1 MRLPSVL
8 DESRLKTIAE
18 ASDRIFTHIEQLIRQ
33 HGADRVKEHLPNTYH
48 YLERSTSVSPIAL
61 SDYLNPREDILN
73 LFANSLGMVLLEEIL
88 GREVVCNLT
97 KSRVTKQYAPVNYH
111 ALHLPNQWH
120 QDGALGVTFPTS
132 DFLTSAPYIGE
143 DMTAMVI
150 CWIPLVDCFGDRPC
164 LEFIK
169 QPCDRL
175 LHYEYLNDRELE
187 KLFAPQDFW
196 APELKRGDMLIFLNG
211 TLHRTYVTEAMKS
224 DRTSIELRFM
234 PPQQIPPWMQS
245 DRFAQI
251 SPQTTYIH

>member
-1 MRLPSVL
+1 MPSVL
-8 DESRLKTIAE
+8 DLSGLRVITE

-33 HGADRVKEHLPNTYH
+33 YGADRVKEHLPNTYN

-61 SDYLNPREDILN
+61 ADYLNPREDILN
-73 LFANSLGMVLLEEIL
+73 LFANSLGMTLLGEIL

-120 QDGALGVTFPTS
+120 QDGALGVSFPTS
-132 DFLTSAPYIGE
+132 DSLTSAPYISAA
-143 DMTAMVI
+143 MTAMVI
-150 CWIPLVDCFGDRPC
+150 CWIPLVDCFGDRPS

-175 LHYEYLNDRELE
+175 LHYDYLNDRKLE
-187 KLFAPQDFW
+187 NLFAPKDFW
-196 APELKRGDMLIFLNG
+196 VPELKQGDMLIFLNG

-234 PPQQIPPWMQS
+234 PSQQIPPWMQS

-251 SPQTTYIH
+251 PPQTPHIH